1 LSESIGKL
9 MIRIIRNAISLE
21 RFPHKKRLRVSDATE
36 KTIEVTRG
44 RNDHTPSHAVFTSR
58 HSPFAC
64 DGAHIALK
72 TVYLL
77 TLRVMSDCCAQTDT
91 LRRICSTALHKIDSG

>member
-1 LSESIGKL
+1 MSLRGQPSPLRGIC
-9 MIRIIRNAISLE
+9 LE
-21 RFPHKKRLRVSDATE
+21 RFPHKKRLRVSDVTE

-44 RNDHTPSHAVFTSR
+44 MNDHTPSHAVFTSR

-91 LRRICSTALHKIDSG
+91 LRRICSTALQYNPFSLART